1 MKEIEMVQKRIR
13 DERDHFNGQEE
24 IIEKLEFRNKELE
37 SEVNGLKVKLTVDV
51 EEHVEV
57 GTIYIHSHDEIE

>member
-1 MKEIEMVQKRIR
+1 MVQKRIK

-24 IIEKLEFRNKELE
+24 IIAKLEFRNKELE

>member
-1 MKEIEMVQKRIR
+1 MKEIEMVQKRIK

-24 IIEKLEFRNKELE
+24 IIAKLEFRNKELE

>member
-1 MKEIEMVQKRIR
+1 MK

-24 IIEKLEFRNKELE
+24 MIAKLEFRNKELE
-37 SEVNGLKVKLTVDV
+37 SEVKGLKVKLTVDV

-57 GTIYIHSHDEIE
+57 GIYTTT